1 MKQKTKDFIQHL
13 YHDIEDESN
22 VEKYI
27 DDILPLIG
35 LLVMYFNGMEQWL
48 DKYICEIF
56 TDRSDSTGL
65 IVLHKMSY
73 ATKVDLFKRFS
84 DDMHHSCNI
93 EIKCYDQLIHDLREA
108 GRLRN
113 LVVHADWE
121 HTDDEGYTYVNLKI
135 SKTGMVQEYI
145 QFSETSL
152 KEIINLVF
160 TANNALHQYWDE
172 RRDKLY
178 RK

>member
-22 VEKYI
+22 IEKYI

-73 ATKVDLFKRFS
+73 ATKVDLFKRFC
-84 DDMHHSCNI
+84 DDMHHGCD
-93 EIKCYDQLIHDLREA
+93 IKIDCYNQLIHDLRES

-121 HTDDEGYTYVNLKI
+121 HTDDEGFTYVNLKI
-135 SKTGMVQEYI
+135 SKTGMVQEYV
-145 QFSETSL
+145 QFSEASL

-160 TANNALHQYWDE
+160 TANNALHQYWEE
-172 RRDKLY
+172 RREKLY
-178 RK
+178 R